1 MQESV
6 VYIAQYARITGVY
19 CSIYKNQ
26 WCILLNI
33 QESVVYFA
41 QYTRL
46 TGVYSVYFITV
57 SPYTTGF
64 ISQSE
69 SEVSLHSKLRMHVQS
84 GHYSSM

>member
-1 MQESV
+1 MQESL
-6 VYIAQYARITGVY
+6 VYIAQYTRLTGVY
-19 CSIYKNQ
+19 
-26 WCILLNI
+26 LLNI
-33 QESVVYFA
+33 QESVVYIA

-84 GHYSSM
+84 SHYSSM